1 MGNNGTFCRFENRIG
16 FETGGGGMVTPD
28 DVTLTVGSSSRL
40 IDWICA
46 GSRLFS
52 MEIKKEEK
60 FAENPTG
67 FLFFLPLF
75 AG

>member
-1 MGNNGTFCRFENRIG
+1 
-16 FETGGGGMVTPD
+16 MVTPD

-67 FLFFLPLF
+67 ILFFYRFLPVENIVLSRP
-75 AG
+75 